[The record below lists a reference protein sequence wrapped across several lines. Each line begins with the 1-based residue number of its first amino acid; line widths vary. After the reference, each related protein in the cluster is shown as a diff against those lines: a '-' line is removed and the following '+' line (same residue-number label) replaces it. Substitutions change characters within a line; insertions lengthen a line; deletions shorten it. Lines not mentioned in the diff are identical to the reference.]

1 MIDCA
6 AIVANG
12 DRCFVNALQ
21 RSCNRCHRRIIV
33 GNVID
38 VLSRIVS
45 VIVDA

>member
-21 RSCNRCHRRIIV
+21 RSCDRCHRRVIV
-33 GNVID
+33 GNVVA
-38 VLSRIVS
+38 VLSRIVW